1 MDSDKKNDENSNTW
15 LMIGVG
21 LLVLF
26 ILVVLLY
33 NWVEMESQID
43 IKPSNFGFSL
53 EDAFNVMK

>member
-15 LMIGVG
+15 LKIGVG

-33 NWVEMESQID
+33 KWIEMESKVD

-53 EDAFNVMK
+53 EDAFKVMQ